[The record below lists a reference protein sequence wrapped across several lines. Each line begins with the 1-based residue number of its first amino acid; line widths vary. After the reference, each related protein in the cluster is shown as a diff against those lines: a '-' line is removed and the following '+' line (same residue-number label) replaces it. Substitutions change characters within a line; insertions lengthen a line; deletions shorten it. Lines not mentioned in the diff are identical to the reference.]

1 MQRLTLHR
9 FDIIVEDPSEKGK
22 HVHVWQNSWG
32 LSTRVIG
39 VMVMIHGDDKGLVL
53 PPRIS
58 KLQVVIIPL
67 GITAKTTEEVKQKH
81 GEKVEQLQA
90 ELKKAGV
97 RCHVDSREGY
107 TPPWKFNDWEL
118 KGVPLRVEFGYV
130 IFAPESCSHSDAN
143 QIAQP

>member
-1 MQRLTLHR
+1 M
-9 FDIIVEDPSEKGK
+9 
-22 HVHVWQNSWG
+22 WQNSWG

-58 KLQVVIIPL
+58 KLQVIIIPV
-67 GITAKTTEEVKQKH
+67 GITAKTTPEAKQKH
-81 GEKVEQLQA
+81 TEKVEQLKD

-97 RCHVDSREGY
+97 RCDVDIREGY

-130 IFAPESCSHSDAN
+130 TALL
-143 QIAQP
+143 

>member
-1 MQRLTLHR
+1 MFYIPRHRLICSR
-9 FDIIVEDPSEKGK
+9 FDITVEDPAEKGK
-22 HVHVWQNSWG
+22 HINVWQNSWG

-53 PPRIS
+53 PPRIA
-58 KLQVVIIPL
+58 KLQVIIIPL

-81 GEKVEQLQA
+81 AEKVDQLA
-90 ELKKAGV
+90 VDLKKAGV
-97 RCHVDSREGY
+97 RCDVDTRDGY

-130 IFAPESCSHSDAN
+130 DFVTKSLRH
-143 QIAQP
+143 